1 MWNLAN
7 TIDRDLYEHVKF
19 ICQWSRTG
27 KDVKLIRQWS
37 GMGKEIFGRI
47 LMSLYK
53 WNSVIILK
61 IAKFEE

>member
-47 LMSLYK
+47 LTSLQMELGDYSE
-53 WNSVIILK
+53 NSQV
-61 IAKFEE
+61 